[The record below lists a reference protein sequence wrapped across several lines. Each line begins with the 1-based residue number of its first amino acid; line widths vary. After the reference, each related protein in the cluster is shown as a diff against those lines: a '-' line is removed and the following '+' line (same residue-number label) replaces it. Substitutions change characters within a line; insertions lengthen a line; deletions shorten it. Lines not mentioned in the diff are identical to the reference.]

1 MQAEHQGERDAEHEE
16 LDRGDY
22 HAGAQRKR
30 RFGEQVGREARRLD
44 KLQRLQLTAG
54 RLQVAGGTAWL
65 WARATLRTS
74 LMFSMT
80 HARRIQRLAVTAS
93 LDNDAVDVT
102 AITTGDRT
110 DVQENKSRVSR
121 WAGLQGQVV
130 QRRERG

>member
-1 MQAEHQGERDAEHEE
+1 M
-16 LDRGDY
+16 LDR
-22 HAGAQRKR
+22 
-30 RFGEQVGREARRLD
+30 
-44 KLQRLQLTAG
+44 LQDG

-80 HARRIQRLAVTAS
+80 YARRIQRLAVTAS